1 MQLSCLPVSFFP
13 DIVAGRMT
21 LREWARMGAELG
33 LDAIDV
39 SILFF
44 PDPSEAALREARQA
58 VEGEGM
64 SITMMSTYPD
74 FTHPDAAHRR
84 RELEQ
89 EVRAFDL
96 AAQLGVKYVRVTAGQ
111 AHPETAVDEGIG
123 WAAEGM
129 HALVERI
136 RGMGP
141 QPLYE
146 NHGKP
151 GVWQYTD
158 FSTPADL
165 FMAIFRATEDISL
178 GINYDTANAAA
189 FTDDPL
195 GLLDQIVHRVQ
206 TVHAADTSVKGSLQ
220 GVIIGQGIAPF
231 PAVFN
236 RLQRAGFD
244 NWICIEENAKQGRR
258 GVDEAA
264 KFIRRCWAEV
274 EASLCH

>member
-21 LREWARMGAELG
+21 LRDWARMGAELG

-44 PDPSEAALREARQA
+44 PDPSDAALRQARQE

-74 FTHPDAAHRR
+74 FTHFDAAQRR

-96 AAQLGVKYVRVTAGQ
+96 AARLGVKYVRVTAGQ
-111 AHPETAVDEGIG
+111 AHPETPVDEGIE
-123 WAAEGM
+123 WATAGM
-129 HALVERI
+129 HALVDRI
-136 RGMGP
+136 QGMGP

-158 FSTPADL
+158 FSTPADIFL
-165 FMAIFRATEDISL
+165 AIARGTEDIHL
-178 GINYDTANAAA
+178 GINFDTANAAA
-189 FTDDPL
+189 FTPDPL
-195 GLLDQIVHRVQ
+195 
-206 TVHAADTSVKGSLQ
+206 
-220 GVIIGQGIAPF
+220 APAWTRW
-231 PAVFN
+231 PTA
-236 RLQRAGFD
+236 
-244 NWICIEENAKQGRR
+244 
-258 GVDEAA
+258 
-264 KFIRRCWAEV
+264 
-274 EASLCH
+274 